1 MFSTWFNTWGA
12 VVVISTWADLVAGLD
27 GALAFARALKLDTS
41 GTRFSSYCDR
51 INSLDQ
57 TRQQGGDAAALK
69 QFLGAIELNAV
80 ALTESREIA
89 TVIPFLKSIRSE
101 IAAKKLGI
109 VLKGPELPAD
119 EDTASNEARNTMFEL
134 NLAARLH
141 RAGLAVD
148 LSGADADL
156 RFTCSGVLWFGEC
169 KRPYKIE
176 TIENNVGEG
185 CRQLGERLGASR
197 LAARGLLAISVS
209 RPLTTRAAY
218 LEYPSEEELRRTLKE
233 RVGHMVR
240 LMEDSTERQE
250 RCRRVNKLGL
260 LVGHI
265 HMPGWSPV
273 TRIPTGIQYSAAIDL
288 CRDGSGDG
296 GRVAAA
302 LDRTFT
308 R

>member
-1 MFSTWFNTWGA
+1 
-12 VVVISTWADLVAGLD
+12 VVISTWAELVAD
-27 GALAFARALKLDTS
+27 IDKALAFARALKLDTS
-41 GTRFSSYCDR
+41 GTRFSSYRDR
-51 INSLDQ
+51 INDLDQ
-57 TRQQGGDAAALK
+57 TRELRGDAAALE
-69 QFLGAIELNAV
+69 QFLSAIELNAV
-80 ALTESREIA
+80 ALTEGQELV
-89 TVIPFLKSIRSE
+89 TVIPFLGSVHPE
-101 IAAKKLGI
+101 VAAKKLRI
-109 VLKGPELPAD
+109 VLKGPKLPAD

-156 RFTCSGVLWFGEC
+156 RFTCEGVLWLGEC

-176 TIENNVGEG
+176 TIENNIGDG

-197 LAARGLLAISVS
+197 LTARGLLAISVA
-209 RPLTTRAAY
+209 RPLATKAPY
-218 LEYPSEEELRRTLKE
+218 LEYPSEEELRAALKQ
-233 RVGHMVR
+233 RVGAMVR
-240 LMEDSTERQE
+240 LMEQSTERQE
-250 RCRRVNKLGL
+250 RCRRVSKLGL

-265 HMPGWSPV
+265 ILPAWSPV

-302 LDRTFT
+302 LDRTYT